1 MPRICCWNSRHEA
14 VGVLDQILQERLQK
28 PNWLANRGQC
38 VLHAKNMTSQMDQD
52 LTAGADNQS
61 DSPAAVAAENIH
73 KSFGNLEVLK
83 GISMEAHKGDVV
95 SIIGASGSGKSTFL
109 RCINLLELPSQ
120 GNISVG
126 GEAIRFKPGK
136 DGNLAPA
143 DPKQVQRLRTKLGMV
158 FQNFNLWQHMNVLQN
173 VTEAP
178 IHVLGIPKAEAR
190 DQAENILN
198 KVGLWDKR
206 DQYPGFL
213 SGGQQQRAA
222 IARALALNPDVMLFD
237 EPTSAL
243 DPELVGEV
251 LKVIR
256 DLAEEGRTMILVTH
270 EMKFARDV
278 SSNVIYLHQG
288 IVEEQGPPQKLF
300 YEPTSERCKAFVSSI
315 H

>member
-1 MPRICCWNSRHEA
+1 MLGVIKPSENS
-14 VGVLDQILQERLQK
+14 
-28 PNWLANRGQC
+28 
-38 VLHAKNMTSQMDQD
+38 
-52 LTAGADNQS
+52 
-61 DSPAAVAAENIH
+61 AAVSVNDLH
-73 KSFGNLEVLK
+73 KSFGELEVLR
-83 GISMEAHKGDVV
+83 GVSLNAMTGDVI
-95 SIIGASGSGKSTFL
+95 SIIGASGSGKSTLL
-109 RCINLLELPSQ
+109 RCINLLELPTGGS
-120 GNISVG
+120 ISVG
-126 GEAIRFKPGK
+126 GEAIRFGKPTIEGMQPE
-136 DGNLAPA
+136 DR
-143 DPKQVQRLRTKLGMV
+143 KQVQRLRTNLGMV
-158 FQNFNLWQHMNVLQN
+158 FQSFNLWQHRTVLQN

-178 IHVLGIPKAEAR
+178 VHVLGQSKREANER
-190 DQAENILN
+190 AQALLE

-206 DQYPGFL
+206 DQYPAFL

-222 IARALALNPDVMLFD
+222 IARALAIDPDVMLFD

-288 IVEEQGPPQKLF
+288 LVEESGPPHRVF
-300 YEPTSERCKAFVSSI
+300 YEPTSERTRSFVSSI